1 VSSTRHIKADIDMRM
16 FARNAGTNVI
26 YQPGSLV
33 FKEGDAGNHVYVIQ
47 SGVIEIVAGG
57 KVADVCGQNDALG
70 FMTVID
76 GGVHTASASVKETAE
91 VSIID
96 DRKFIFMIDEVP
108 NFALFIMKAMAHRI
122 RGMREAI

>member
-1 VSSTRHIKADIDMRM
+1 MSSSKHVKADIDMRM
-16 FARNAGTNVI
+16 FARNAGTNMT
-26 YQPGSLV
+26 YAPGSIV
-33 FKEGDAGNHVYVIQ
+33 FKEGDAGNHVYIIQ
-47 SGVIEIVAGG
+47 SGVIEILAGD

-76 GGVHTASASVKETAE
+76 GGVHTASARVKETAE

-108 NFALFIMKAMAHRI
+108 NFALYIMKAMAHRI
-122 RGMREAI
+122 RGMREAM